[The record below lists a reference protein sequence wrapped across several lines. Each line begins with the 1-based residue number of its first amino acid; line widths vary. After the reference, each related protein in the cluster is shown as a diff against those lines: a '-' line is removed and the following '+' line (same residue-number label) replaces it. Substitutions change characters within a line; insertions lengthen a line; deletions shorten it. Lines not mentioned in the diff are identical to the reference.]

1 MAKISSP
8 KQFRGEVKRRGD
20 ALYLILP
27 QAPFQ
32 KLGYHAGT
40 AVAFKTYLSLWWYRR
55 RSGAPLAAGSLDGN
69 DTRPVLLTAFE

>member
-40 AVAFKTYLSLWWYRR
+40 AVAFKTYPKFVVVSKAKRR
-55 RSGAPLAAGSLDGN
+55 ASRGRITG
-69 DTRPVLLTAFE
+69 R